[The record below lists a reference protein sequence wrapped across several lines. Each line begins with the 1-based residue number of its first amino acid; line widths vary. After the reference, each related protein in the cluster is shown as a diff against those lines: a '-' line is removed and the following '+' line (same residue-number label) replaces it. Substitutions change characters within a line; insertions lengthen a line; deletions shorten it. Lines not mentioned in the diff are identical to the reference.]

1 MRWLS
6 KETRKED
13 TEVQDNI
20 ELGREFQ
27 RATVDG
33 RKDCNL
39 RCVLQRG
46 IASVSLRKDCLAR
59 TETHVG
65 SCARRAGG
73 PWPCISF
80 HSRTN
85 FKRRL
90 LQASVGHPIIS
101 RTTEFDATRRPF
113 FTGNHGVRIM
123 AHFLLCANQNIDN
136 GVQVFSVCNIFS
148 RRDVDLSSS
157 ASGRYHG
164 CSIIL

>member
-13 TEVQDNI
+13 TEVQDNT

-59 TETHVG
+59 TETQVG

-113 FTGNHGVRIM
+113 FTI
-123 AHFLLCANQNIDN
+123 ALATD
-136 GVQVFSVCNIFS
+136 SWS
-148 RRDVDLSSS
+148 RSS
-157 ASGRYHG
+157 ASASAFVHESQTGLAYSKIGLTTVMNMCLTKPSARHR
-164 CSIIL
+164 